1 MFGIN
6 PSLEGLYI
14 TPSNFFASK
23 EASCSLKIRNT
34 MIKLSYQGLDG
45 NVNFIEIDGKKYNL
59 DQEIFIDNSLLDS
72 KESLEIKLF

>member
-1 MFGIN
+1 
-6 PSLEGLYI
+6 
-14 TPSNFFASK
+14 
-23 EASCSLKIRNT
+23 